1 MCFVNA
7 ADRALLPSRS
17 RSRLLLERAGRAR
30 NECSAA
36 RGDGR
41 EKKVAPVPRFVMDSL
56 THHVESV
63 SERFAHLLHM
73 TLSLAFDDVPPSSA
87 AAGAVLVN
95 GQTTAEYVAGI
106 DYRRVVHTLLRF
118 KCAHPQDLPSLFAL
132 ILVYVRQMK
141 VRLALPLLEQM
152 IVWFDVPNVVYCIA
166 FLAHV
171 WLLDDPLPLA
181 DWHGIAEGVVKGV
194 NLNKCVRNCLRIL
207 KYRLFVNQTQSRAAM
222 LTLEYADQNR
232 YGEPAHDALLLQKA
246 QPVRGPRGN
255 QEEPPKREPSEP
267 RLSLQSLRAGAG
279 PGRYADLA
287 RQRAAQGPAARPS
300 HAPRAPFGPPRRA

>member
-17 RSRLLLERAGRAR
+17 RSKLLLERAARAR
-30 NECSAA
+30 NECGGE
-36 RGDGR
+36 RDRVR

-73 TLSLAFDDVPPSSA
+73 TLSLAFDDVPPSA
-87 AAGAVLVN
+87 APPVLVN

-106 DYRRVVHTLLRF
+106 DYRRLVNTLLRF
-118 KCAHPQDLPSLFAL
+118 KCAHPQDLTSLFAL
-132 ILVYVRQMK
+132 VLVYVRQMK

-232 YGEPAHDALLLQKA
+232 YGESHEALLLQKA
-246 QPVRGPRGN
+246 KPVRGPEERR
-255 QEEPPKREPSEP
+255 QERDPSEP
-267 RLSLQSLRAGAG
+267 RLSLQSLRSSGAS
-279 PGRYADLA
+279 GRYADLA
-287 RQRAAQGPAARPS
+287 RQRASRSASS
-300 HAPRAPFGPPRRA
+300 HAPRAPFAPPRRA